1 MITLETIG
9 PALRILA
16 DTTGSAPSEDTLD
29 VYVQHF
35 RDLKLMPEAVNQA
48 VRRIAVDWDKSWWPR
63 ADYIAQITR
72 KMQTDVMNEM
82 HGIRSR
88 RQEMEDVS
96 NDAASRDWQDREHRA
111 NEWFK
116 ANPEKGARIIADIDR
131 DIALVVKTEPGGRMA
146 TKPKYRDAYREGA
159 IVGACLL
166 RMTRELAR
174 SGNPK
179 ARSISEPL
187 VETAKLAA

>member
-1 MITLETIG
+1 MITLESIG

-16 DTTGSAPSEDTLD
+16 DATGSAPSKDTIEM
-29 VYVQHF
+29 YVGHF

-88 RQEMEDVS
+88 TRELLDS
-96 NDAASRDWQDREHRA
+96 TNDAAQREWQDREHRA
-111 NEWFK
+111 SEWFK
-116 ANPEKGARIIADIDR
+116 RNPEKGKRIIADVDR
-131 DIALVVKTEPGGRMA
+131 EIASAVARYPAGRMA
-146 TKPKYRDAYREGA
+146 MSAKYRDAYREGA
-159 IVGACLL
+159 IVSACLL
-166 RMTRELAR
+166 GETRDITRVSVREGPITGPVVPAVE
-174 SGNPK
+174 K
-179 ARSISEPL
+179 A
-187 VETAKLAA
+187 A